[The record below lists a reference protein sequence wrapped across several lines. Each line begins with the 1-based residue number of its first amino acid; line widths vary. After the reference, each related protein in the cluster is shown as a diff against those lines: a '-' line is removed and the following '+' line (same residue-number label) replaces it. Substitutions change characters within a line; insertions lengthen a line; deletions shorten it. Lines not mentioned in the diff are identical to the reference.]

1 MRTKTI
7 VTELDHSDLV
17 ELFSTAFYNSRIFGG
32 NYNKEDL
39 RIKDKNDCFEDNL
52 AYVLLDGKSI
62 QVRDFYAEDEADYY
76 GDLPHEWDADD
87 EFMSYTV
94 TLKDIEKGIA
104 KALDEQKNFAWEFVK
119 YDYGRFDAEDAENLM
134 QYILFGELIYG

>member
-32 NYNKEDL
+32 NYNNEDL
-39 RIKDKNDCFEDNL
+39 RIKDENDCFEDNL

-62 QVRDFYAEDEADYY
+62 QVRDFYAEEESDYY
-76 GDLPHEWDADD
+76 GDLPHEWDDDD

-94 TLKDIEKGIA
+94 NIKDIENGIA
-104 KALDEQKNFAWEFVK
+104 KALDEQKNFAWNFVK
-119 YDYGRFDAEDAENLM
+119 YDYGNFDAEDAENLM